1 MIALCGKLSTQ
12 TDLHSTGE
20 EDSPFVVIVT
30 EVHTYDDVDDYE
42 SDMGEPI
49 HEPGPRPWSPILCSL
64 APRPWSLT
72 PPPLSPLEISPRI
85 RGPPAV
91 ADPSR
96 RHWQYGQPT
105 PPARSD

>member
-1 MIALCGKLSTQ
+1 MIAFCGKLSTQ

-42 SDMGEPI
+42 SDMGE
-49 HEPGPRPWSPILCSL
+49 PILCSL